1 MMSTINQNKASKYF
15 IVKLPEIKEEING
28 LIAKRNFAGV
38 LQAIVNHLK
47 SLLQQSKIR
56 LMAHIIRNVGW
67 VHARGSLY
75 IREII
80 GNLFVRSFEGLR
92 KRCNITQWQ
101 HLYGKFPPAFRKMYL
116 RQTKNN
122 FIQIQ

>member
-1 MMSTINQNKASKYF
+1 MRTINQSKAARYF
-15 IVKLPEIKEEING
+15 LVKLPAIKEEIND
-28 LIAKRNFAGV
+28 LTAKRNFAGV

-47 SLLQQSKIR
+47 SLLQQSKIKI
-56 LMAHIIRNVGW
+56 MTHIIRNVGR

-80 GNLFVRSFEGLR
+80 TNLFVRSLDGLR
-92 KRCNITQWQ
+92 KRCTVNQWQ
-101 HLYGKFPPAFRKMYL
+101 HLYGKLPESFRKLYL
-116 RQTKNN
+116 RQTKIN